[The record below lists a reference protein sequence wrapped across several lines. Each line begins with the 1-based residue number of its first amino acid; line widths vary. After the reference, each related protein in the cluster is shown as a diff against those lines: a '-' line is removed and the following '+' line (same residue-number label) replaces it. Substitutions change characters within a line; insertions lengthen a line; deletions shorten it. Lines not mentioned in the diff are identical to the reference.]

1 MAEWLNMPWGTREW
15 RLDRAVKAWKQWQDR
30 QCLAVFFSGEA
41 AKFEVSAHS
50 HRCLITRIFWRMK
63 ESARRNTLPCTQ
75 LKDTAA
81 IADASKKW
89 TRTQNSRL
97 LMIITVGV
105 GTCDK
110 RSEFGAVIRVSKRI
124 QESVTEFL
132 PVRNGE
138 AIFSDSATLAC
149 SIFEYKR

>member
-1 MAEWLNMPWGTREW
+1 MPCRFFFLRGSSEIRSFGSQSSVFNHTYFLKDEGVGTQKHI
-15 RLDRAVKAWKQWQDR
+15 AMHA
-30 QCLAVFFSGEA
+30 
-41 AKFEVSAHS
+41 
-50 HRCLITRIFWRMK
+50 
-63 ESARRNTLPCTQ
+63 Q

-138 AIFSDSATLAC
+138 AIFSDSAALAC